1 MEPTPQSES
10 ALRLECAPPRAQ
22 PLVVSPLL
30 RPQTGALLLA
40 LFLLGCSARTAETP
54 QRRSEAAKTIFEHT
68 SKTFH
73 TPSAEAKD
81 PEKDKLQ
88 SEAAAGYEEL
98 LRKYPEQDY
107 WAAQA
112 LRCLGNIRA
121 TQGKVEQAVK
131 TYAAVET
138 QYPQQHWEVLMAWK
152 SAADLL
158 WEAGHREAAKAF
170 YQKIVIHYDNPTAT
184 QVEKTTVRGSKT
196 RLAGGDLP

>member
-10 ALRLECAPPRAQ
+10 ALRLECAPPRTQ

-73 TPSAEAKD
+73 TPSAEAKE

-88 SEAAAGYEEL
+88 NEATAGDEEL

-112 LRCLGNIRA
+112 LRCLGN
-121 TQGKVEQAVK
+121 
-131 TYAAVET
+131 
-138 QYPQQHWEVLMAWK
+138 
-152 SAADLL
+152 
-158 WEAGHREAAKAF
+158 
-170 YQKIVIHYDNPTAT
+170 
-184 QVEKTTVRGSKT
+184 
-196 RLAGGDLP
+196 